1 MTRWHKLFND
11 YRGSKKMSQNR
22 VSGTTPRR
30 QQELAAGAA
39 QSARSSGHPI
49 WKIVGGVALAL
60 AATTL
65 ITSLHDIRRYIRISR
80 M

>member
-1 MTRWHKLFND
+1 MTENRMRETKL
-11 YRGSKKMSQNR
+11 RE
-22 VSGTTPRR
+22 
-30 QQELAAGAA
+30 QQELAAQAA
-39 QSARSSGHPI
+39 ESRRSSGHLV
-49 WKIVGGVALAL
+49 WKVVGGVVLAV

>member
-1 MTRWHKLFND
+1 MSENKVSETRL
-11 YRGSKKMSQNR
+11 RE
-22 VSGTTPRR
+22 
-30 QQELAAGAA
+30 QQELAAE
-39 QSARSSGHPI
+39 ARARRSPEQSSGHLV
-49 WKIVGGVALAL
+49 WKIVGGMALAV

>member
-1 MTRWHKLFND
+1 MMGVIGMSENRTSETRL
-11 YRGSKKMSQNR
+11 RE
-22 VSGTTPRR
+22 
-30 QQELAAGAA
+30 QQEIAARTAA
-39 QSARSSGHPI
+39 ARTGPSSGHLV